1 MLANNVIITTLVI
14 HTYTHTQA
22 HTLLWAKSGSGFHF
36 ANLGLELCLKN
47 LGYLINGNLYMN
59 KDINNNKSFFAEM

>member
-1 MLANNVIITTLVI
+1 MLANNVIITLVI

-36 ANLGLELCLKN
+36 ANLRLELCLKN
-47 LGYLINGNLYMN
+47 LGYLRNGNLYRN
-59 KDINNNKSFFAEM
+59 KGINNNKSFFAEM